1 MDELEQLLSL
11 VKQKEMEI
19 IDNDFNLEAIE
30 NKINKVISG
39 FKEMQSSIQQGITFF
54 KQRIIFIDKRVTE
67 LEAKKKV
74 ATAARNFYFSKNSY

>member
-39 FKEMQSSIQQGITFF
+39 FKEMQSSI
-54 KQRIIFIDKRVTE
+54 
-67 LEAKKKV
+67 
-74 ATAARNFYFSKNSY
+74 